1 MNAAIPQDEVTA
13 EDLKQWYLLHE
24 QLGKLKSAE
33 ALLRGRIFKGMVK
46 DPKEGTNTVPLNDG
60 TGAVLKAQHVIN
72 RSVDVGT
79 LDALRKAQADALAM
93 QQQPST
99 VAAEGV
105 VPPNAPKLPFD
116 ELIKWKPELSIT
128 KYKELTA
135 EERMY
140 FDQCLVIKPGSPQLE
155 IVIPKRAAKG

>member
-1 MNAAIPQDEVTA
+1 MNAAIPEDEVTA

-72 RSVDVGT
+72 RTVDVGT
-79 LDALRKAQADALAM
+79 LDALKKAQAEAITTAAID
-93 QQQPST
+93 PSK
-99 VAAEGV
+99 A
-105 VPPNAPKLPFD
+105 PNVPKLPFD

-135 EERMY
+135 EERLY